1 MSTPSKLLF
10 FISLI
15 VGCYLPTTYAA
26 KSTSANYNDQFKG
39 LEFRSI
45 GPFRGGR
52 SASVEGIVGDQ
63 TTFIMG
69 TAGGGVWRTTDGG
82 HSWNNISDEY
92 FGGSIGDIA
101 IAPSDT
107 NVIYVGGGEKTLRGN
122 VSHGEG
128 MWKST
133 DNGKTWKNIGLTDS
147 RHIPQIQVHPKN
159 PDILYVAALGHLYGA
174 NEQRGVF
181 RSTNGG
187 DTWKK
192 ILYVN
197 DEVGAVDIKMD
208 PNNPRVLYASTWRV
222 KRTPYSL
229 SSGGEG
235 SGLWKS
241 VDSGDTWTN
250 ISTNKGLPREVLGIS
265 GFSVSPV
272 NSETVWAMIEAKDG
286 GLFRSN
292 DAGKTWS
299 RVNEDNKL
307 RQRAWYY
314 TRVYAD
320 PKAIDTVYVLNVN
333 FHKSTD
339 GGKSF
344 TAINTPHSDHHDLW
358 LDPNNPNRM
367 AISDDGGTQISY
379 NGGKSWTTYFNQP
392 TAQFYRVTTD
402 NHFPYRIYV
411 AQQDNSTIRINHR
424 SDGGGI
430 DLYDWEPTAGGE
442 SGHIAPKPSN
452 PDIVYGG
459 SYMGYMTRYDHKN
472 HSSRAINVWP
482 ESYMGSGAEA
492 VKYRF
497 QWNYPIFFS
506 PHDDN
511 YLYTAGNH
519 LFRSNDE
526 GQSWQVIS
534 PDLTRNDPKTLKSSG
549 GPITQDNTSVEYYG
563 TIFAAKESPH
573 EKGVIWTGSDD
584 GLLHITQDDGK
595 TWKNVTPRKLP
606 KWAQINSIEIDP
618 FNKGGLYVAATQYKL
633 DDFSPYIFHTKNY
646 GKSWQRIDK
655 GIDRDHFTRVI
666 RADNKKKGLLYA
678 GTENGLYI
686 SYNDGKNWQA
696 FKLNLPQVPIT
707 DLAVKNDDLIVA
719 TQGRSLWLFDDLS
732 ALRDFSSEKFEQK
745 IQLIKPR
752 DSYRLDT
759 SASSAPGPKG
769 DNIKNGVQ
777 VSFYLPNDPLSKSTH
792 EKDKADKQSLTLRF
806 KDKSGKVLR
815 EFSTTAKEKH
825 NLLKAEQGFN
835 RFTWDMRTTPPRRFD
850 GMMLWANRM
859 IGYKVIPGEYIVELT
874 YGDDIND
881 KDYYQQSQK
890 FTVLTD
896 PRTKATSDDFNQ
908 QHAYA
913 KDVWQT
919 IDDTHKVIG
928 NIRALRKTIRAIQE
942 KINDEQAY
950 LALNELSE
958 EMLKKMDKIE
968 NTLYQTKSK
977 ARQDPLGFPVKL
989 NDKLNSV
996 YGSVVYGNMRPTEQ
1010 QLEVTKIV
1018 TGKIL
1023 TELASFETLKQQQ
1036 LPKFNQLM
1044 IVLKVPTLSV
1054 SP

>member
-1 MSTPSKLLF
+1 MFPLVNNFIKLLLLS
-10 FISLI
+10 IICMSSAQ
-15 VGCYLPTTYAA
+15 AA
-26 KSTSANYNDQFKG
+26 KAQKTTINEQLKG

-45 GPFRGGR
+45 GPYRGGR
-52 SASVEGIVGDQ
+52 SASVEGMIGNEN
-63 TTFIMG
+63 TYIMG
-69 TAGGGVWRTTDGG
+69 TAGGGVWRTEDGG
-82 HSWNNISDEY
+82 HQWNNISDEF

-101 IAPSDT
+101 IAPSDH

-122 VSHGEG
+122 VSHGDG

-133 DNGKTWKNIGLTDS
+133 DKGNTWQHIGLSDS

-159 PDILYVAALGHLYGA
+159 PDLLYVAALGHLYGA
-174 NEQRGVF
+174 NKQRGIF
-181 RSTNGG
+181 RSKDGG
-187 DTWKK
+187 SSWQK

-197 DEVGAVDIKMD
+197 DEVGAVDVKMD
-208 PNNPRVLYASTWRV
+208 PSNPRVLYASTWRV

-250 ISTNKGLPREVLGIS
+250 ISTHKGLPREILGIS

-272 NSETVWAMIEAKDG
+272 NSDTVWAIIEAKDG

-292 DAGKTWS
+292 DAGKTWQK
-299 RVNEDNKL
+299 VNDNNKL

-320 PKAIDTVYVLNVN
+320 PQAIDSVYVLNVK
-333 FHKSTD
+333 FHKSID

-344 TAINTPHSDHHDLW
+344 TAIETPHGDHHDLW
-358 LDPNNPNRM
+358 LDPTNPNRM
-367 AISDDGGTQISY
+367 AISDDGGTQISS

-402 NHFPYRIYV
+402 NHFPYRIYA

-424 SDGGGI
+424 SEGGGI
-430 DLYDWEPTAGGE
+430 DLYDWQPTAGGE
-442 SGHIAPKPSN
+442 SGHIAPKPSD

-459 SYMGYMTRYDHKN
+459 SYMGYMTRYDHKR

-511 YLYTAGNH
+511 KLYTAGNH
-519 LFRSNDE
+519 LFRTTDE

-534 PDLTRNDPKTLKSSG
+534 PDLTRNDPSTLKSSG
-549 GPITQDNTSVEYYG
+549 GPITQDNTSVEYYA
-563 TIFAAKESPH
+563 TIFAAKESYH
-573 EKGVIWTGSDD
+573 EQGVIWTGSDD
-584 GLLHITQDDGK
+584 GLLHISRDDGK
-595 TWKNVTPRKLP
+595 TWQNVTPRKLP

-618 FNKGGLYVAATQYKL
+618 FNKGGLYFAATQYKS
-633 DDFSPYIFHTKNY
+633 DDFTPYLFHSKNY

-655 GIDRDHFTRVI
+655 GINRAHFTRVI
-666 RADNKKKGLLYA
+666 RADKKIPGLLYA
-678 GTENGLYI
+678 GTENGLYL
-686 SYNDGKNWQA
+686 SYDDGKKWQP

-707 DLAVKNDDLIVA
+707 DLALKENDLIVA
-719 TQGRSLWLFDDLS
+719 TQGRSLWIFDDLS
-732 ALRDFSSEKFEQK
+732 VVQNFESKSFNKQ

-752 DSYRLDT
+752 NSYRLDT
-759 SASSAPGPKG
+759 YAASAPGPKG
-769 DNIKNGVQ
+769 KNISNGVQ
-777 VSFYLPNDPLSKSTH
+777 VSFYLPEAPLSKDTH
-792 EKDKADKQSLTLRF
+792 EKDKADKKPLTLTF
-806 KDKSGKVLR
+806 SDKNGKMLR
-815 EFSTTAKEKH
+815 VFSTTAKEKH
-825 NLLKAEQGFN
+825 RLLTAEQGFN
-835 RFTWDMRTTPPRRFD
+835 RFTWDMKTTPPRRFD

-859 IGYKVIPGEYIVELT
+859 SGYKVTPGEYIVTLT
-874 YGDDIND
+874 FGDDE
-881 KDYYQQSQK
+881 KTATSQQQIFSI
-890 FTVLTD
+890 VTD
-896 PRTKATSDDFNQ
+896 PRTQATSDDFNQ
-908 QHAYA
+908 QSAFAKEVWKTLDNTHKAIADIRLLRKSINNINTKIADERKYQALSELA
-913 KDVWQT
+913 KDM
-919 IDDTHKVIG
+919 
-928 NIRALRKTIRAIQE
+928 
-942 KINDEQAY
+942 
-950 LALNELSE
+950 LSQ
-958 EMLKKMDKIE
+958 MHDIE

-996 YGSVVYGNMRPTEQ
+996 YGSVIYGDKRPTEQ
-1010 QLEVTKIV
+1010 QLAVKELVTK
-1018 TGKIL
+1018 KINKQL
-1023 TELASFETLKQQQ
+1023 ALFNELKTQ
-1036 LPKFNQLM
+1036 LVPKFNQL
-1044 IVLKVPTLSV
+1044 IFELKVPTLHLNKGE
-1054 SP
+1054 